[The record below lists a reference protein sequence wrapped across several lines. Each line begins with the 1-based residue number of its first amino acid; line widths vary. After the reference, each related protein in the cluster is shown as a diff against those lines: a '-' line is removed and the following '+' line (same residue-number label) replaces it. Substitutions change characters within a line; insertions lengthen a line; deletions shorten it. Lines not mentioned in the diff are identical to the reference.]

1 MWRSIRQASTLRLK
15 PKKSLNLSK
24 KVDVNPTTPAR
35 TRFAPSPTGFLHM
48 GSLRT
53 ALYNYLLAK
62 HTGGQFLVRLEDTDQ
77 KRLVEG
83 AEQNIYDS
91 LKWCGLQWDEGP
103 LVGGDY
109 GPYRQSERSEIYKQY
124 SDKLLE
130 SGGAYRCF
138 CPKERLDS
146 LRESAMKLQPPTT
159 VTYDRACS
167 HIPLEQ
173 SKERAAKG
181 ETFTIRFKSPTKYP
195 KFDDLLHGTLDLQP
209 QVNADDVRYDDIV
222 LVKSDGLPTYHFAN
236 VIDDHLMKITH
247 VIRGEEWLA
256 STPKHVALYDAFGWE
271 APKFVHIPLL
281 TSTKD
286 KKLSKRSGD
295 IDVMNFKK
303 RGFLAEALVNFVALF
318 GWSPPRHAGVSI
330 AETFELK
337 ELEKLFTLSDLTKG
351 NAKVDDKKLL
361 FFNKHHLLKRIDE
374 HLDHVVNEGYDL
386 LSPAYPDIT
395 KDTVKKLINEVKHNF
410 TTLNDIQ
417 NYDYLLAGVDFENE
431 NAKRFL
437 ENTNREESI
446 NILKTVEDVTS
457 VQDLDAKVDQLTS
470 EGLKKRQVFE
480 TIRFALSGSISGLK
494 IPLLINFIG
503 LENAKQRIRDAIE
516 KLSN

>member
-1 MWRSIRQASTLRLK
+1 MT
-15 PKKSLNLSK
+15 
-24 KVDVNPTTPAR
+24 
-35 TRFAPSPTGFLHM
+35 
-48 GSLRT
+48 
-53 ALYNYLLAK
+53 
-62 HTGGQFLVRLEDTDQ
+62 
-77 KRLVEG
+77 
-83 AEQNIYDS
+83 
-91 LKWCGLQWDEGP
+91 
-103 LVGGDY
+103 
-109 GPYRQSERSEIYKQY
+109 
-124 SDKLLE
+124 
-130 SGGAYRCF
+130 
-138 CPKERLDS
+138 
-146 LRESAMKLQPPTT
+146 
-159 VTYDRACS
+159 
-167 HIPLEQ
+167 
-173 SKERAAKG
+173 
-181 ETFTIRFKSPTKYP
+181 
-195 KFDDLLHGTLDLQP
+195 
-209 QVNADDVRYDDIV
+209 
-222 LVKSDGLPTYHFAN
+222 
-236 VIDDHLMKITH
+236 
-247 VIRGEEWLA
+247 
-256 STPKHVALYDAFGWE
+256 
-271 APKFVHIPLL
+271 
-281 TSTKD
+281 
-286 KKLSKRSGD
+286 
-295 IDVMNFKK
+295 
-303 RGFLAEALVNFVALF
+303 
-318 GWSPPRHAGVSI
+318 
-330 AETFELK
+330 
-337 ELEKLFTLSDLTKG
+337 
-351 NAKVDDKKLL
+351 KKLL

>member
-1 MWRSIRQASTLRLK
+1 M
-15 PKKSLNLSK
+15 
-24 KVDVNPTTPAR
+24 
-35 TRFAPSPTGFLHM
+35 
-48 GSLRT
+48 
-53 ALYNYLLAK
+53 
-62 HTGGQFLVRLEDTDQ
+62 
-77 KRLVEG
+77 
-83 AEQNIYDS
+83 
-91 LKWCGLQWDEGP
+91 
-103 LVGGDY
+103 
-109 GPYRQSERSEIYKQY
+109 
-124 SDKLLE
+124 
-130 SGGAYRCF
+130 
-138 CPKERLDS
+138 
-146 LRESAMKLQPPTT
+146 
-159 VTYDRACS
+159 
-167 HIPLEQ
+167 
-173 SKERAAKG
+173 
-181 ETFTIRFKSPTKYP
+181 
-195 KFDDLLHGTLDLQP
+195 
-209 QVNADDVRYDDIV
+209 
-222 LVKSDGLPTYHFAN
+222 KSDGLPTYHFAN